1 MSSQKEFL
9 QKLLPVMEANG
20 CYAELLYLN
29 ERTLGINKD
38 NASLDVA
45 KHADEGVKLR
55 LFDGQRWHEKGVS
68 GWNEAK
74 LRKAAKEL
82 GTIKKKP
89 TTVKLEIPTEN
100 LEASYKALGKEDAAG
115 IPLTKKISTVKSLH
129 KELLAASKQLINGRV
144 YYDEMRETKIYANK
158 HRTLTQEISGCL
170 VIMVAY
176 VQSKDGD
183 MRYHYKSFFDH
194 GWERTKIPKKEI
206 VELARFAERVA
217 KAKKLT
223 PGKYHC
229 LLTPG
234 MSGLLAHESFGHG
247 MEADTIYKGRA
258 KAGDYLGKRLA
269 SSKVSIADGPLCP
282 GCHGFSF
289 FDDEGFL
296 ATKTTMIEKGI
307 VNLPLTDAYNAA
319 QTKLPRSSNGRC
331 ESFDHKIYAR
341 MTNTYFEPGNLDKER
356 DAGQDKKWAHPPRV
370 KRRHGRPE
378 RMGYPDPRRDR
389 RESDQRETDRPTV
402 LRDWHDRLPA
412 NRAEKH
418 RSSLLR
424 I

>member
-217 KAKKLT
+217 KAK
-223 PGKYHC
+223 
-229 LLTPG
+229 
-234 MSGLLAHESFGHG
+234 
-247 MEADTIYKGRA
+247 
-258 KAGDYLGKRLA
+258 
-269 SSKVSIADGPLCP
+269 
-282 GCHGFSF
+282 
-289 FDDEGFL
+289 
-296 ATKTTMIEKGI
+296 
-307 VNLPLTDAYNAA
+307 N
-319 QTKLPRSSNGRC
+319 
-331 ESFDHKIYAR
+331 
-341 MTNTYFEPGNLDKER
+341 
-356 DAGQDKKWAHPPRV
+356 
-370 KRRHGRPE
+370 
-378 RMGYPDPRRDR
+378 
-389 RESDQRETDRPTV
+389 
-402 LRDWHDRLPA
+402 
-412 NRAEKH
+412 
-418 RSSLLR
+418 
-424 I
+424 